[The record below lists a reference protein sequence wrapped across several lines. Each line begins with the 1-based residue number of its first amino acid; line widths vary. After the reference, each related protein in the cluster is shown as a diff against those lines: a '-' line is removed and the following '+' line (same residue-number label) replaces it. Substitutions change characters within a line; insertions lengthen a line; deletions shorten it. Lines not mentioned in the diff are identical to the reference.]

1 MMMNDRYKKDDV
13 IIIDNGEEQTSS
25 ADNRTMLINPT
36 DEEPL
41 FFIEDD
47 DDGDGNSSRKKPL
60 SKTILTAAA
69 LIVLLAV
76 AYAVYHKF
84 FGPGITGSATPK
96 ENIEK
101 LKAPA
106 VDETPEVAMTTDTA
120 AGIRMNM
127 YELRGLKA
135 SIEFREPSQSDKNV
149 YLYSASADWTA
160 DKTYIGS
167 LVANGEEKPS
177 TGVSRLGYFASAN
190 GNEVIGIAKSEAVK
204 DYAKEQGGHFFRQFI
219 LVYNGRTPLKF
230 HLHGKVERRALAM
243 TREDIT
249 DESGMTI
256 YDSQGKAQT
265 KERLYYVATTEKTTL
280 EDFANALK
288 TYGFTD
294 AIYMTGGNACSY
306 YRDSSGTRHDIGDT
320 SKRTSE
326 SKRKKTRVT
335 PFLVWRKQ

>member
-1 MMMNDRYKKDDV
+1 MMNDRYKKDDV
-13 IIIDNGEEQTSS
+13 IIIDNGEEQTST

-47 DDGDGNSSRKKPL
+47 GEGDGNSSRKKPL

-69 LIVLLAV
+69 LIVALAA

-120 AGIRMNM
+120 AGIRMNI

-149 YLYSASADWTA
+149 YLYSASADGTA

-167 LVANGEEKPS
+167 LVANGEEKPA
-177 TGVSRLGYFASAN
+177 TGLSRLGYFASAN
-190 GNEVIGIAKSEAVK
+190 GNEVIGIAKSEAAK
-204 DYAKEQGGHFFRQFI
+204 DYVK
-219 LVYNGRTPLKF
+219 
-230 HLHGKVERRALAM
+230 
-243 TREDIT
+243 
-249 DESGMTI
+249 
-256 YDSQGKAQT
+256 
-265 KERLYYVATTEKTTL
+265 
-280 EDFANALK
+280 
-288 TYGFTD
+288 
-294 AIYMTGGNACSY
+294 
-306 YRDSSGTRHDIGDT
+306 
-320 SKRTSE
+320 
-326 SKRKKTRVT
+326 
-335 PFLVWRKQ
+335 